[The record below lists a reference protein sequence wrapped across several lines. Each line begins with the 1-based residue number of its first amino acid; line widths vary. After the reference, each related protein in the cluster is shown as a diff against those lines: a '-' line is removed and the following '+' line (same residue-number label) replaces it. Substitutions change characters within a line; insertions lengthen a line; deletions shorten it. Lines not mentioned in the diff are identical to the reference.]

1 MQGLVNDALTII
13 NGKMENLDDFGHLL
27 HETWKLKRSLTNK
40 ITNKSIDEVYDAAKD
55 SGALGG
61 KLLGAG
67 GGGFLLF
74 FAKPEFH
81 KKIKER
87 LEPMVCIPFNFEN
100 KGSEII
106 FFQQEEYFEI

>member
-1 MQGLVNDALTII
+1 M
-13 NGKMENLDDFGHLL
+13 L
-27 HETWKLKRSLTNK
+27 HETWVLKRSLTNN
-40 ITNKSIDEVYDAAKD
+40 ISTKSIDEVYDAARD

-81 KKIKER
+81 KKIKEA
-87 LEPMVCIPFNFEN
+87 LVALMCIPFDFEN
-100 KGSEII
+100 QGSQII
-106 FFQQEEYFEI
+106 FSHQEEFYGN